1 MLLECLGS
9 TIAESHGFG
18 LILQLYT
25 FVFSFSALPLWFASL
40 SPTQHS
46 FASFSPKG
54 SFVIWG
60 HPGLRAVTWRGH
72 GQDRGIPLVLSAPPL
87 QALAPGPLPALQGP
101 SCSRKGHGEKGA
113 GPCFCEPM
121 GVFSACREFQTPMGS
136 QAHPCSLFPI
146 QEREWGPSHPVGPS
160 SWVVASWK
168 GRSCRVLSLSEG
180 PCTPCISFH

>member
-72 GQDRGIPLVLSAPPL
+72 GQDRGIPLVLSASPL

-101 SCSRKGHGEKGA
+101 SCSRKGWY
-113 GPCFCEPM
+113 PM
-121 GVFSACREFQTPMGS
+121 GKREQGHAFVSPWGSSVLAGNFRPPWAHKHIPAPFSPSRKGGGD
-136 QAHPCSLFPI
+136 HPI
-146 QEREWGPSHPVGPS
+146 QWDPVPGSLP
-160 SWVVASWK
+160 A
-168 GRSCRVLSLSEG
+168 GRGGTAE
-180 PCTPCISFH
+180 F